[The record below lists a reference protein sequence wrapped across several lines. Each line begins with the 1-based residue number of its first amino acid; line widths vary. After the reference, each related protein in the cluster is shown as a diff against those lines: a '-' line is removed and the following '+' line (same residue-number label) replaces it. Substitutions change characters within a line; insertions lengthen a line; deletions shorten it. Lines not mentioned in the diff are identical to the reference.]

1 MRFQPGRQSGAA
13 DTAGRITDRPV
24 MQWMQAGR
32 SSWRRMCGRGEF
44 SSVKAW
50 RRWLKETTGAGDDVL
65 DFGT

>member
-1 MRFQPGRQSGAA
+1 
-13 DTAGRITDRPV
+13 

-32 SSWRRMCGRGEF
+32 SSSWRRMCGRGEF

-50 RRWLKETTGAGDDVL
+50 RRWLTETTGAGDDVL